1 MSQRTTLITCGDR
14 HMGRAI
20 QSKFET
26 IGINVIYASFNVLGL
41 RNFVNYGTHVL
52 PCPGASKA
60 IADGDRIAVNW
71 ENGQARNLEQGTEI
85 TGKPLP
91 AILIEIAEKG
101 GVIPV
106 LQAEVLLEDAV

>member
-1 MSQRTTLITCGDR
+1 MSQRTALITCGDR
-14 HMGRAI
+14 HMERAI
-20 QSKFET
+20 QSKFAT
-26 IGINVIYASFNVLGL
+26 IGINVISASFNDLGL
-41 RNFVNYGTHVL
+41 RNCVNYGIHVL

-101 GVIPV
+101 GVIPG